1 MLDAHI
7 STVFNGNCHKFH
19 YNLFCEQVFYYF
31 DHIYIKKNLF
41 FIFIFLLRVQT
52 FFWGVQCMLMHPRRT
67 GPAEEA
73 NFVSESATVRHV
85 GLSVAASRCAPG

>member
-31 DHIYIKKNLF
+31 YHIYLIIIIIIIF
-41 FIFIFLLRVQT
+41 FFSIEGANIFL
-52 FFWGVQCMLMHPRRT
+52 GGAMH
-67 GPAEEA
+67 AY
-73 NFVSESATVRHV
+73 
-85 GLSVAASRCAPG
+85 APP